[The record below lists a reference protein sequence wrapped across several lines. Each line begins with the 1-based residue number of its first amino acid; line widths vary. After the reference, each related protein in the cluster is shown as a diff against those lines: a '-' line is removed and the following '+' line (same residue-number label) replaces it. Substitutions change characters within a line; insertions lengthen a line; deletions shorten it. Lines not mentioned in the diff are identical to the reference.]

1 MADAMTRT
9 ATRATGG
16 ARRAGRAVP
25 TDPAGE
31 IARKAMSEAGRR
43 VLGAVVDRAVS
54 RVDDVADRLD
64 GVAES
69 GGTGLREALTGRPGA
84 TRSERKDGEAAGKT
98 GTGVRAR
105 VGAAFSL
112 VMYRAVALL
121 QLLQRLALQL
131 LEALQRLARRPR
143 TAPAEQETAGA
154 DEERA
159 ARTPQDGE
167 PGERRAGRAERRG
180 SRTRRRDA

>member
-1 MADAMTRT
+1 MGCASSSTP
-9 ATRATGG
+9 GV
-16 ARRAGRAVP
+16 RRGRY
-25 TDPAGE
+25 
-31 IARKAMSEAGRR
+31 R
-43 VLGAVVDRAVS
+43 
-54 RVDDVADRLD
+54 
-64 GVAES
+64 S

-105 VGAAFSL
+105 VCAAFSL

-121 QLLQRLALQL
+121 QLLQRLALQF

-167 PGERRAGRAERRG
+167 PGERRAGSAERRG